1 MAERKNVH
9 LRQAEV
15 FMIESL
21 TYADENADKYEGE
34 VITQILKLNDKKPIY
49 YYIRT
54 KKELISVLKTFEKSN
69 YRYLHISCHANNEEM
84 GTTLDSIPFEEFS
97 SIVKPHLAYKR
108 LFVSACEMVNDK
120 LARLLLPKSRCY
132 SILGPC
138 KSVSFSSATIL
149 WSSFYHL
156 MFNHDS
162 TAMKGDVLRDYATQ
176 ISGLYEVPL
185 NYFWWSTKSNRL
197 IKREIRPNK

>member
-1 MAERKNVH
+1 MSSG
-9 LRQAEV
+9 QAEV

-21 TYADENADKYEGE
+21 TYEDENEDKYEGK

-54 KKELISVLKTFEKSN
+54 KKELISVLKMFDQAD
-69 YRYLHISCHANNEEM
+69 YRYLHISCHANDEEM

-97 SIVKPHLAYKR
+97 AIVKPHLSYKR

-120 LARLLLPKSRCY
+120 LARLLLPESKCY

-138 KSVSFSSATIL
+138 KTVSFSSATIL

-176 ISGLYEVPL
+176 ISRLYEVPL
-185 NYFWWSTKSNRL
+185 NYFWWSTGSKRL
-197 IKREIRPNK
+197 VKRKIRPNK